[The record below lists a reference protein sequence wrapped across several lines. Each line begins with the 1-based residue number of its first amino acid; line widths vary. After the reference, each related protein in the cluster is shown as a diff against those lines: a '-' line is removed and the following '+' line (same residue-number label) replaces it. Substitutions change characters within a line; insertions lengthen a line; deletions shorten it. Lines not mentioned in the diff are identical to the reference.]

1 MAEEKEIPVWADSEL
16 VYLGKMGLRSNAV
29 YIIIVLF
36 IIGII
41 ASLPFLKFDL
51 SVKAG
56 GIIRPMEERIEI
68 RSMIHSRLKN
78 ILVKDGD
85 LVNKGDLLFVLDDS
99 LLQDKISFY
108 KEDLE
113 RKKLYAEDYN
123 HILLNN
129 PDKIN
134 APHIRRQFQAY
145 KSKIK
150 ELQIGKNQAASELHV
165 EKVLLAEKA
174 STPKRVKE
182 LEYKLDIAAANL
194 KSYSDMQYQEWEIQF
209 QKLQEEIAVIER
221 EILRLEAERKYYYI
235 YSPYTG
241 TVESLTARYSGS
253 TIEAGQVFCIISP
266 KTALIAECFI
276 PNKNIGFLYP
286 GQECLFQVDAYHFN
300 RFGTIEGKILSIDQ
314 DFMLI
319 DNIPSYRVKCSF
331 NSDIISLP
339 GGGWAE
345 LKKGMTFTARFKIAR
360 RSAWDLLYEQLS
372 DWLNPNATAGL

>member
-1 MAEEKEIPVWADSEL
+1 KSIWIMAEEKEIPVWADSEL

-56 GIIRPMEERIEI
+56 GIIRPMEERMEI

-134 APHIRRQFQAY
+134 
-145 KSKIK
+145 
-150 ELQIGKNQAASELHV
+150 
-165 EKVLLAEKA
+165 
-174 STPKRVKE
+174 
-182 LEYKLDIAAANL
+182 
-194 KSYSDMQYQEWEIQF
+194 
-209 QKLQEEIAVIER
+209 
-221 EILRLEAERKYYYI
+221 
-235 YSPYTG
+235 
-241 TVESLTARYSGS
+241 
-253 TIEAGQVFCIISP
+253 
-266 KTALIAECFI
+266 
-276 PNKNIGFLYP
+276 
-286 GQECLFQVDAYHFN
+286 
-300 RFGTIEGKILSIDQ
+300 
-314 DFMLI
+314 
-319 DNIPSYRVKCSF
+319 
-331 NSDIISLP
+331 
-339 GGGWAE
+339 
-345 LKKGMTFTARFKIAR
+345 
-360 RSAWDLLYEQLS
+360 
-372 DWLNPNATAGL
+372 